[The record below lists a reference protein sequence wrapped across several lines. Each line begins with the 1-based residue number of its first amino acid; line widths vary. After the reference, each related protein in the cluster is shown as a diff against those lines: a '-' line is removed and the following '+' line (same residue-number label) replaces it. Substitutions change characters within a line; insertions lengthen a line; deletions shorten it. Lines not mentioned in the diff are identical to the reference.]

1 MLNNLNIKKKKKERK
16 IKIHFNGVIL
26 MHNKLSKSYFYNV
39 GDNDKIIQ
47 TSQFPFGGFRQKL
60 QFTCHPKIRL

>member
-1 MLNNLNIKKKKKERK
+1 
-16 IKIHFNGVIL
+16 
-26 MHNKLSKSYFYNV
+26 MHNKLLKSYFYNV

-47 TSQFPFGGFRQKL
+47 TSQFPFGGSRQKL